1 MGNPS
6 IAINFPGLLPFL
18 YCQSE
23 KKIQPLENSL
33 PQQETAKVLAECSE
47 NISLLPEYLP

>member
-23 KKIQPLENSL
+23 KKNTATRKFTT
-33 PQQETAKVLAECSE
+33 QQETAKVLAECSE